1 MEREYDQGNSHS
13 NAFLRGLFAGTMIGA
28 GIGLL
33 FAPRRG
39 SELRRQV
46 ADSAASASRAASKTV
61 DELSQR
67 GREAYQRARDVASRA
82 GESVERVANDA
93 AKVADKVLS
102 VAGDLESR
110 VSRANRGD

>member
-1 MEREYDQGNSHS
+1 MEREHDEMNSQS
-13 NAFLRGLFAGTMIGA
+13 SAFFRGLFAGTMIGA

-67 GREAYQRARDVASRA
+67 SREAYQRARDVASRA

-102 VAGDLESR
+102 VAGDAESR
-110 VSRANRGD
+110 ASRASRGE

>member
-1 MEREYDQGNSHS
+1 MEREHDQVDSQS
-13 NAFLRGLFAGTMIGA
+13 TAFLTGLFAGTVIGA

-39 SELRRQV
+39 SELRRHV

-61 DELSQR
+61 DELSHR
-67 GREAYQRARDVASRA
+67 GRDAYQRARAVAVRA
-82 GESVERVANDA
+82 GEGVERVANDA

-102 VAGDLESR
+102 VAGEVENR
-110 VSRANRGD
+110 VSRRGD